1 MGTHAFFK
9 ALLFIGAGNSIHASE
24 RYQDRRVTGGLARE
38 IMPLTTRTI
47 LLSSIRLCGLPFIAA
62 FYSKEIIIEIIL
74 LIIPAVTGG
83 RFVITIFE
91 EKTFLIVSFHLKL
104 IRLGLIIA
112 GVLTFGVF
120 SFYGMYFSRTVR
132 V

>member
-1 MGTHAFFK
+1 MG
-9 ALLFIGAGNSIHASE
+9 
-24 RYQDRRVTGGLARE
+24 
-38 IMPLTTRTI
+38 
-47 LLSSIRLCGLPFIAA
+47 SSIRLCGLPFIAA
-62 FYSKEIIIEIIL
+62 FYSKEIIIEMIL
-74 LIIPAVTGG
+74 INSVSFYSYVILCLGISITVTYSL
-83 RFVITIFE
+83 RLLVFSVTIFE